1 MATFFSQRFADKK
14 TQRGTNSSATKLSNT
29 KPQTSFF
36 PFAIN
41 NIFAYFRPIK
51 ISKNSKMYIKDLSSC
66 EGKEVTLQGWA
77 ANKRDSKGLVFLYLR
92 DGTGMCQC
100 VVALEV
106 VGEEKF
112 NEAKKITLES
122 SFSITGKVVKDEKQ
136 IGGFEIQATDIN
148 VISYADEFPIAK
160 KEHGVDFLM
169 DHRHL
174 WLRSQR
180 QWAIMKIRNRIIF
193 SIHQFFQEDG
203 FVEMDAPIF
212 TGNACEGTSNLF
224 ESDFYGDPAYLSQ
237 SGQLYGEAMAMAM
250 GKIYTFGPTFRAEKS
265 KTRRH
270 LSEFWMIEPEMAFYD
285 IFQNMDLIENFLR
298 RVVSDVLRDC
308 KSELEIIGRDT
319 SVLEQIVKP
328 FPRLTYDEAVRIIKG
343 EQDVDGKNSITSLE
357 DELKTIISRIE
368 EVKKEIEER
377 EEKIKTPNMKKG
389 EIGFNQAKIDKL
401 KQEQNEL
408 EEQSRNIPQWLS
420 SARNFEYGNDF
431 GGSDET
437 VITRLF
443 DVPIMV
449 YNWPHEVKAF
459 YLKRD
464 PNDSRFARG
473 VDVLAPEGYG
483 EIVGGGERETDEK
496 LLREKITEHQLPMD
510 AFEWYLD
517 LRKYGSVPHAGFGLG
532 LERVVTWVCKLP
544 HVRESIPF
552 PRMYGRLLP

>member
-1 MATFFSQRFADKK
+1 
-14 TQRGTNSSATKLSNT
+14 
-29 KPQTSFF
+29 
-36 PFAIN
+36 
-41 NIFAYFRPIK
+41 
-51 ISKNSKMYIKDLSSC
+51 MYIKDLSLW
-66 EGKEVTLQGWA
+66 EGKEVTLKGWA
-77 ANKRDSKGLVFLYLR
+77 ANKRESKGLVFIILR
-92 DGTGMCQC
+92 DGSGLCQA
-100 VVALEV
+100 VVDAGKV
-106 VGEEKF
+106 
-112 NEAKKITLES
+112 NETIFENARKVTLETS
-122 SFSITGKVVKDEKQ
+122 LFITGTVVKDERQ
-136 IGGFEIQATDIN
+136 VGGYELQVNDVEIIQVAVD
-148 VISYADEFPIAK
+148 YPIAK

-180 QWAIMKIRNRIIF
+180 QWAIMRIRNRIIF

-212 TGNACEGTSNLF
+212 TGNACEGTTNLF
-224 ESDFYGDPAYLSQ
+224 ETEYYGDQAFLSQ

-285 IFQNMDLIENFLR
+285 IFQNMDLIERFLR

-308 KSELEIIGRDT
+308 KVELEAIGRDT
-319 SVLEQIVKP
+319 AILENIVKP
-328 FPRLTYDEAVRIIKG
+328 FPRLTYDEAVSIIKG
-343 EQDVDGKNSITSLE
+343 EKDVNGKNAIQSLE
-357 DELKTIISRIE
+357 EELVLVSKRIE
-368 EVKKEIEER
+368 EVKAEITER
-377 EEKIKTPNMKKG
+377 EEKIKTPGMKKG

-401 KQEQNEL
+401 KHELDDL
-408 EEQSRNIPQWLS
+408 EEQGRNIPQWLN

-437 VITRLF
+437 VLTRLF

-449 YNWPHEVKAF
+449 YNWPHAVKAF

-464 PNDSRFARG
+464 PDDSRFARG
-473 VDVLAPEGYG
+473 VDTLAPEGYG
-483 EIVGGGERETDEK
+483 EIVGGGERETNEQ
-496 LLREKITEHQLPMD
+496 LLIEKIKEHELPME

-517 LRKYGSVPHAGFGLG
+517 LRRYGSVPHAGFGLG
-532 LERVVTWVCKLP
+532 LERLVTWVCKLP

>member
-1 MATFFSQRFADKK
+1 
-14 TQRGTNSSATKLSNT
+14 
-29 KPQTSFF
+29 
-36 PFAIN
+36 
-41 NIFAYFRPIK
+41 
-51 ISKNSKMYIKDLSSC
+51 MYIKDLNGC
-66 EGKEVTLQGWA
+66 EGKEVSLQGWA
-77 ANKRDSKGLVFLYLR
+77 ANKRDSKGLVFLNLR

-100 VVALEV
+100 VVSIEV

-112 NEAKKITLES
+112 NAAKKLTLES

-136 IGGFEIQATDIN
+136 IGGYEIQATDIH
-148 VISYADEFPIAK
+148 VISYSEEFPIAK

-224 ESDFYGDPAYLSQ
+224 ESDFYGEPAYLSQ

-270 LSEFWMIEPEMAFYD
+270 LSEFWMIEPEMAFFD

-308 KSELEIIGRDT
+308 KNELEIIGRDT
-319 SVLEQIVKP
+319 TVLEQIVKP

-343 EQDVDGKNSITSLE
+343 EKNVDEKNSITSLE
-357 DELKTIISRIE
+357 DELKTILSRIE
-368 EVKKEIEER
+368 EVKHEINER

-401 KQEQNEL
+401 KQEQNDL
-408 EEQSRNIPQWLS
+408 EEQSRNIPQWLA

-464 PNDSRFARG
+464 PDNSKFARG

-496 LLREKITEHQLPMD
+496 LMREKITEHQLPMA

-532 LERVVTWVCKLP
+532 LERIVTWICKLP